1 MEQILDEITS
11 MLQGE
16 PALMAVRDWHKING
30 LVPGKTRSISVGIEE
45 LRYEEYTREF
55 DECEAD
61 VKIYVSLDNRALT
74 GAARKSEEHRLE
86 YGDRVLREMVCAVRS
101 VLTQDYT
108 LRGSAEVSHIDKVEF
123 VTAEDH
129 TDLQIA
135 VVSLSVKFYAERK
148 QTRRRMTMLLEATE
162 ALTKLPITPVLDA
175 EIEGLVKG
183 EDYFVTADGIQWAKG
198 TGAGPHLVTWQYD
211 AASATVGRV
220 RMEVDGEITE
230 FGEED

>member
-1 MEQILDEITS
+1 MEHILDEITN

-16 PALMAVRDWHKING
+16 PALMTVRNWHKING
-30 LVPGKTRSISVGIEE
+30 LVPGKTRSISVGVDE
-45 LRYEEYTREF
+45 LRYEEYTRDF

-86 YGDRVLREMVCAVRS
+86 YGDRVLREMVGAARS

-108 LRGSAEVSHIDKVEF
+108 LRGSVAVSHVDKVEF

-135 VVSLSVKFYAERK
+135 VVSLSVKFYAERR
-148 QTRRRMTMLLEATE
+148 QTRRHMTMLLDAAD
-162 ALTKLPITPVLDA
+162 ALTRLPITPVLDA
-175 EIEGLVKG
+175 KIAGLEKGKDYEVAAEG
-183 EDYFVTADGIQWAKG
+183 IRWAAHVPA
-198 TGAGPHLVTWQYD
+198 GAYLITWQYD

-220 RMEVDGEITE
+220 RMEVDGESTE
-230 FGEED
+230 FGKEE